1 VTSQAVR
8 SPLDDH
14 LLTPQNAAL
23 LIIDIQPVQVT
34 SVASRDRRSLVDNIL
49 TVTRTATLYN
59 LPVVLSTV
67 NVKAGRN
74 EPTIRR
80 VLDELPGIEALDR
93 TSINSWEDADFVAA
107 VKATGRRKLIMVA
120 LWTEA
125 CLAFAALDALRDG
138 YEVYP
143 VVDAVG
149 GTSHEAHQIGLERI
163 VQAGAQP
170 VTWVQRICELQ
181 RDWNRGDTAGRV
193 AQILF
198 TVVGK

>member
-1 VTSQAVR
+1 MTSQAVR

-170 VTWVQRICELQ
+170 VTWVQLICELQ
-181 RDWNRGDTAGRV
+181 RDWNRGDTAGRF

>member
-170 VTWVQRICELQ
+170 VTWVQLICELQ
-181 RDWNRGDTAGRV
+181 RDWNRGDTAGRF